1 MPAANGA
8 KGNPASK
15 RMMNASKKQKRVV
28 NKAKNM
34 RIHGKVK
41 NPITSH
47 SKPVAKM
54 QTEMVRMIDPA
65 FVQVLSDV

>member
-1 MPAANGA
+1 MSNLP
-8 KGNPASK
+8 KRASS
-15 RMMNASKKQKRVV
+15 ASKKQKRVV

-41 NPITSH
+41 KSAVSH

-54 QTEMVRMIDPA
+54 HTEMAKMIDPS
-65 FVQVLSDV
+65 FRIGVV

>member
-8 KGNPASK
+8 NGNPASK
-15 RMMNASKKQKRVV
+15 RMMNASKKAKRVK

-34 RIHGKVK
+34 RVHGKVK
-41 NPITSH
+41 KSAVSH

-54 QTEMVRMIDPA
+54 HTEMAKMIDPGFRA
-65 FVQVLSDV
+65 GVV

>member
-34 RIHGKVK
+34 RVHGKVK
-41 NPITSH
+41 KPITSH

-54 QTEMVRMIDPA
+54 YTEMAKMIDPS
-65 FVQVLSDV
+65 FRVGVV

>member
-1 MPAANGA
+1 MSNLP
-8 KGNPASK
+8 KRASS
-15 RMMNASKKQKRVV
+15 ASKKQKRVV

-34 RIHGKVK
+34 RVHGRVK

-54 QTEMVRMIDPA
+54 QTEMAKMIDPGFRA
-65 FVQVLSDV
+65 GVV

>member
-1 MPAANGA
+1 MSNLP
-8 KGNPASK
+8 KRASS
-15 RMMNASKKQKRVV
+15 ASKKQKRVV

-34 RIHGKVK
+34 RVHGRVK

-54 QTEMVRMIDPA
+54 QTEMAKMIDPG
-65 FVQVLSDV
+65 FREGVV

>member
-34 RIHGKVK
+34 RVHGKVK
-41 NPITSH
+41 KSITSH
-47 SKPVAKM
+47 KKPVAKM
-54 QTEMVRMIDPA
+54 YTEMAKMIDPGFRA
-65 FVQVLSDV
+65 GVV

>member
-15 RMMNASKKQKRVV
+15 RMMNASKKAKCVK

-34 RIHGKVK
+34 RVHGKVK
-41 NPITSH
+41 KSAVSH
-47 SKPVAKM
+47 SKPAAKM
-54 QTEMVRMIDPA
+54 HTEMAKMIDPGFRA
-65 FVQVLSDV
+65 GVV

>member
-15 RMMNASKKQKRVV
+15 RMMNVSKKAKRVK

-34 RIHGKVK
+34 RVHGKVK
-41 NPITSH
+41 KSAVSH

-54 QTEMVRMIDPA
+54 HTEMAKMIDPGFRA
-65 FVQVLSDV
+65 GVV

>member
-1 MPAANGA
+1 MPAANGT

-15 RMMNASKKQKRVV
+15 RMMNASKKAKRVK

-41 NPITSH
+41 KLITSH
-47 SKPVAKM
+47 KKPVPKM
-54 QTEMVRMIDPA
+54 HTAMARMIDPNFRA
-65 FVQVLSDV
+65 GVV

>member
-41 NPITSH
+41 NSITSH

-54 QTEMVRMIDPA
+54 HTEMAMMIDPS
-65 FVQVLSDV
+65 FRVGIV

>member
-1 MPAANGA
+1 M
-8 KGNPASK
+8 SK
-15 RMMNASKKQKRVV
+15 LSSKLPKRVSSASKKQKRVV

-54 QTEMVRMIDPA
+54 QTEMARMIDPGFRA
-65 FVQVLSDV
+65 GVA

>member
-28 NKAKNM
+28 NKVKNM

-41 NPITSH
+41 NPIVSH
-47 SKPVAKM
+47 KKSVAKM
-54 QTEMVRMIDPA
+54 HTEMAKMIDPGFRA
-65 FVQVLSDV
+65 GVV

>member
-15 RMMNASKKQKRVV
+15 RMMNASKKAKRVK

-34 RIHGKVK
+34 RVHGKVK
-41 NPITSH
+41 KSAVSH
-47 SKPVAKM
+47 KKPVAKM
-54 QTEMVRMIDPA
+54 HTEMAKMIDPSFRA
-65 FVQVLSDV
+65 GVV

>member
-1 MPAANGA
+1 MILP
-8 KGNPASK
+8 K
-15 RMMNASKKQKRVV
+15 RTSSASKKQKRVV

-41 NPITSH
+41 KSAVSH

-54 QTEMVRMIDPA
+54 HTEMAKMIDPGFRA
-65 FVQVLSDV
+65 GVV